1 MDLALGRIR
10 RYEEQVYAAVLGK
23 IVGVYLGRPFEGW
36 HKTAIEKKWGLVD
49 RYVH

>member
-36 HKTAIEKKWGLVD
+36 HKTAIGKKWGLVD